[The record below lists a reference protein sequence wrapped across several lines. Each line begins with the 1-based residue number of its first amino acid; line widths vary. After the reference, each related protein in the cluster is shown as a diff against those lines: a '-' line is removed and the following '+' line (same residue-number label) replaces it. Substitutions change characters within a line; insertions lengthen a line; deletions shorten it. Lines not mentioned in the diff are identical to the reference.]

1 MHEELKSI
9 FGDSITV
16 NGEIIPISHL
26 RYQGKSKKFIT
37 WTLIG
42 EVPRLVA
49 NDEALY
55 GVASLDIDIFCDG
68 NYLDMVKEV
77 KTRMK
82 SNDWVWT
89 GDSPEMYE
97 EDTGLYHLT
106 CSFEKERSL

>member
-26 RYQGKSKKFIT
+26 KYKGKSKKFIT

-42 EVPRLVA
+42 EVPSLSA
-49 NDEALY
+49 YDEPLFS
-55 GVASLDIDIFCDG
+55 VVSVDIDIFSDG
-68 NYLDMVKEV
+68 NYLDMIKEI
-77 KTRMK
+77 KNKMK
-82 SNDWVWT
+82 NAEWVWT

-97 EDTGLYHLT
+97 DDTELYHVT